1 MDMSAPVTHPEIERL
16 RSRCRDLRLR
26 LREVLEEWHLLVT
39 VEQPRLTH
47 RYDQV
52 FGALER
58 HRQRLALQRAELFR
72 RVELLTIKAT
82 RGETITSEIVDLVN
96 AVVDKEYARLRQ
108 RLREALDMDETDRE
122 RIARQRANS
131 VADDE
136 LTSMY
141 RTLAKRLH
149 PDKVGES
156 DELLATWHRV
166 QQAYQDRDG
175 GRLRTLMSVLGA
187 DEQHM
192 PVTDTW
198 NLERWEREEQQ
209 LSARLRMEERKLNAM
224 KAEEPFSIALD
235 LDNEDWLIR
244 HRQDLE
250 RDITVKEA
258 EIAEHRKHYAD
269 LTGGKVP
276 PGTAVKD
283 GENPPDFD
291 QEFMENTYFGGR

>member
-1 MDMSAPVTHPEIERL
+1 M
-16 RSRCRDLRLR
+16 
-26 LREVLEEWHLLVT
+26 VT

-52 FGALER
+52 FGELER
-58 HRQRLALQRAELFR
+58 QRQRLALQCAELFR

-82 RGETITSEIVDLVN
+82 RGETITQEIIDLVN

-108 RLREALDMDETDRE
+108 RLREALEMDDAERE
-122 RIARQRANS
+122 RVARHRAGT

-136 LTSMY
+136 LTTMY

-156 DELLATWHRV
+156 EELLATWHRV

-175 GRLRTLMSVLGA
+175 GRLRTLMTVLGA
-187 DEQHM
+187 DEHQM

-198 NLERWEREEQQ
+198 DLERWEREEQY

-224 KAEEPFSIALD
+224 KAEEPFSIAND
-235 LDNEDWLIR
+235 LENEDWLIR
-244 HRQDLE
+244 HRGDLE
-250 RDITVKEA
+250 RDISAKEA
-258 EIAEHRKHYAD
+258 EMAEHRKQYAD
-269 LTGGKVP
+269 LTGGSIP
-276 PGTAVKD
+276 PGKIVKD
-283 GENPPDFD
+283 GDQEPDFE